1 MKLLKLDWLYFKI
14 TTVLLMGKVAI
25 QQGKESKIN
34 LENMCVY
41 LAIVRNMAKKNN
53 KNVNLLIGQANLMTY
68 LSRHSSTCTG

>member
-14 TTVLLMGKVAI
+14 TTVLLMGKVAN

>member
-68 LSRHSSTCTG
+68 LSRHSSTRTG